1 MKSKEKQY
9 RVRVPA
15 FLLTT
20 TQRFRSSWTRW
31 RLKRVSKKRVRA
43 MHRLTLL
50 QLETDHQHLRL
61 KELGQQRHQ
70 LEHRLQE
77 MQEATEFRLQQPEQS
92 LRNLLGSPLD

>member
-1 MKSKEKQY
+1 MSSNKTS
-9 RVRVPA
+9 RVRIPA

-31 RLKRVSKKRVRA
+31 RLKRVSKKRQRA

-61 KELGQQRHQ
+61 KELGQQKLQ
-70 LEHRLQE
+70 LEHRLRE
-77 MQEATEFRLQQPEQS
+77 MQEATEFRLQPPPS
-92 LRNLLGSPLD
+92 LREMLGEPRL